1 MGIKINQ
8 NIVSLLIQRNLDRI
22 TKRLNTSL
30 DRLSSGER
38 IRRSSDDPAGLSSS
52 QQIRFEIRGLQ
63 RNQLNISGALSLVA
77 TAETGFNNLTSSI
90 QRIRELLV
98 QAANDTLSP
107 SDRSLIENEVG
118 SLLEEINRTASETS
132 YLGRNLL
139 DGTITNQNIQVG
151 TLSGQGF
158 GVTIDD
164 FRTAVLG
171 QVAKA
176 TGVNPVSAS
185 PLLSGLLSIN
195 GITVP
200 ASSGDGISFF
210 AANASAIAKAA
221 AINSVQ
227 AQTGV
232 EAIAEAATMTGDPS
246 GSIGPATIDGTTSSL
261 TINGVP
267 LPPVVVLNNDSDGAL
282 ASAINAISDQSGV
295 TATVDAGG
303 ILTLTAKDGR
313 NITLNSTG
321 TLATT
326 LGFVTGTGDFVN
338 ETATGSITLRSNDPI
353 TVADASPG
361 GLAAIGFTGAQGS
374 IGLDASTALAN
385 IQLNTAVEAGEALR
399 GIDAALDQ
407 ISEARSGLGALQN
420 RLDSITEDLARR
432 IEELAASDSRIR
444 DTDFALETARLVQA
458 QILQEVSIALL
469 AQANST
475 PRTTLQLLLGR

>member
-22 TKRLNTSL
+22 TNRLDTSL

-52 QQIRFEIRGLQ
+52 QQIRFEVRGLQ

-77 TAETGFNNLTSSI
+77 TAETGFNNLTSAI
-90 QRIRELLV
+90 QRIRELVV
-98 QAANDTLSP
+98 QAANDTLSA
-107 SDRSLIENEVG
+107 SDRALIENEVG
-118 SLLEEINRTASETS
+118 SLLEEIDRTASDTS

-171 QVAKA
+171 QVAQA
-176 TGVNPVSAS
+176 TGINPVSAT
-185 PLLSGLLSIN
+185 PLLGGLLSVN

-200 ASSGDGISFF
+200 ASSGDGTSFF
-210 AANASAIAKAA
+210 AANASALAKAT
-221 AINSVQ
+221 AINSVR

-232 EAIAEAATMTGDPS
+232 DAIAEAATMAGDPS
-246 GSIGPATIDGTTSSL
+246 GSIGPATIDGVTSSL

-267 LPPVVVLNNDSDGAL
+267 LPTVVVLNNDSDGAL
-282 ASAINAISDQSGV
+282 AGAINSISDQSGV
-295 TATVDAGG
+295 TATVDSNG
-303 ILTLTAKDGR
+303 ILNLTAEDGR

-321 TLATT
+321 TLATA

-361 GLAAIGFTGAQGS
+361 GMAAIGFTGAQGS

-385 IQLNTAVEAGEALR
+385 IQLRTASEATEALG

-407 ISEARSGLGALQN
+407 ISKARSGLGALQN
-420 RLDSITEDLARR
+420 RLDAITEDLAQR
-432 IEELAASDSRIR
+432 IEELSASDSRIR
-444 DTDFALETARLVQA
+444 DTDFALETARLTQS
-458 QILQEVSIALL
+458 QILQEASLSLL